1 MTPAQLSDAVLRSVR
16 HAVRSGELR
25 VAVPGR
31 AGVRRPPHGDADW
44 STGIALALAG
54 PAGRPGREVADT
66 LRAHLAATPGVARVE
81 VAGPGFLD
89 IHLAEDADA
98 AVLAPWLDAP
108 PLDPWPEDPARDVAR
123 WAAVAGGDPVEL
135 LVQREPNPLF
145 TVRWAHA
152 RCRALLRGG
161 TAMGLTPAPGGEV
174 ATGPGGTDAVTPA
187 GAGRSEV
194 VRLIAEYPRLRD
206 ALTSALDAEGTPGE
220 AGGAVARFLVS
231 LADALLTAETTAPAL
246 PVGKEKPGAV
256 HRVRLAVAL
265 ATGTVLAD
273 GLHRLG
279 VNAPDHL

>member
-16 HAVRSGELR
+16 HAVRSGELC

-54 PAGRPGREVADT
+54 PAGRPGREVAET
-66 LRAHLAATPGVARVE
+66 LRAHLSATPGVARVE

-89 IHLAEDADA
+89 IHLADAADV

-108 PLDPWPEDPARDVAR
+108 PIDPWPEDPARDVAR
-123 WAAVAGGDPVEL
+123 WAAVAGGDPAEL
-135 LVQREPNPLF
+135 LTQREPNPLF

-152 RCRALLRGG
+152 RCRALSRGG
-161 TAMGLTPAPGGEV
+161 AAMGLTPALGDG
-174 ATGPGGTDAVTPA
+174 ATDAAGAPETATPA
-187 GAGRSEV
+187 EAGRSEV

-206 ALTSALDAEGTPGE
+206 ALTAALDGEGTPGE
-220 AGGAVARFLVS
+220 AGAAVARFLFS
-231 LADALLTAETTAPAL
+231 LADTFLAAETTTPAL
-246 PVGKEKPGAV
+246 PVGEEKPGAV